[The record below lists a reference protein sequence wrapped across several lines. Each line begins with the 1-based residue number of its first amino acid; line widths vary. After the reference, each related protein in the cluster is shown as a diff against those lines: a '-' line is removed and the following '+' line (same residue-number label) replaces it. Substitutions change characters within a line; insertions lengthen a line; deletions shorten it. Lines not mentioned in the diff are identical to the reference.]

1 MRKYFKVLKAIF
13 RFWLI
18 RFFEF
23 RSQTITWTTLSLVW
37 GFVGLFATNLIFG
50 QVNTIAGWTRLEVL
64 ALMACQSFFNAIIW
78 LFINPSLLQVN
89 EEIRDGKLDFLLIK
103 PVSSRF
109 MVTFRKVSYNSVLRT
124 FVMAYIMFYFLS
136 QNQSYQTPFS
146 LFGFLVS
153 FISGLTIYYCLYFM
167 IATLGIWFTK
177 IDNLYDI
184 YDSLVVIGRY
194 PTYVFKNS
202 LRFIFFYLIPIAFV
216 ATIPV
221 QFLLGR
227 GEASLIFLSVILAIL
242 FYIVSDKFW
251 RFALRHYSS
260 ASS

>member
-1 MRKYFKVLKAIF
+1 MNKYFRLLIAIF

-23 RSQTITWTTLSLVW
+23 PAQTVTWTILSLVW
-37 GFVGLFATNLIFG
+37 AFIGIFATNLIFG
-50 QVNTIAGWTRLEVL
+50 QVSSIAGWTRLEVL
-64 ALMACQSFFNAIIW
+64 LLMTCQALFNSIIW
-78 LFINPSLLQVN
+78 LFINPSFLQIN

-109 MVTFRKVSYNSVLRT
+109 MVSFRRVSYNSVLRT
-124 FVMAYIMFYFLS
+124 LIMIWVMIYFLE
-136 QNQSYQTPFS
+136 QNKSMQT
-146 LFGFLVS
+146 LFTLAGFGIS
-153 FISGLTIYYCLYFM
+153 FIAGLIIYYCLYFM
-167 IATLGIWFTK
+167 IMTLGIWFTK

-202 LRFIFFYLIPIAFV
+202 LRVIFFYIVPVAFV
-216 ATIPV
+216 ATFPV

-227 GEASLIFLSVILAIL
+227 GNWNLILVSLSLAII

-251 RFALRHYSS
+251 HFALRHYSS